1 MEITMKGISKAFG
14 SNEVLKGVDLTLRS
28 GEIHALMG
36 ENGAGKST
44 LMNILTGIHKADSG
58 TICVDG
64 QEVSFKNALE
74 AEKYGIAFIH
84 QELNIWPNLSIL
96 ENLFLMQN
104 VTNSFGM
111 LDFKKNAPA
120 RRRKM
125 RPNRYHAAL

>member
-14 SNEVLKGVDLTLRS
+14 SNEVLKGVDLTLKS

-64 QEVSFKNALE
+64 REISFKNALE
-74 AEKYGIAFIH
+74 AENAVSLSSIR
-84 QELNIWPNLSIL
+84 NLISGPIS
-96 ENLFLMQN
+96 LF
-104 VTNSFGM
+104 SKICF
-111 LDFKKNAPA
+111 
-120 RRRKM
+120 
-125 RPNRYHAAL
+125 